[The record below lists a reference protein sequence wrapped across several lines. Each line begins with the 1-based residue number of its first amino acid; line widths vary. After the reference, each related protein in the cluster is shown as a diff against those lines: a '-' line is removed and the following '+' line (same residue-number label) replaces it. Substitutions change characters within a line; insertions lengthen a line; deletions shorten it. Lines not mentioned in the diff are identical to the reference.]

1 MKTKKQC
8 KGFTLVE
15 LMVSMLAF
23 AVMVLAVGSMLF
35 YGWLGWRRNTES
47 VSMQRDALIAMN
59 VIAREIRN
67 SSINEVSG
75 DAAGI
80 YFTASSPVIVRSS
93 SVNYPASDIAF
104 SPGINIRNFGVN
116 IVSNTVDVGF
126 TLYTSDG
133 ADENQYRMFINTRN

>member
-1 MKTKKQC
+1 MKIKNQSS
-8 KGFTLVE
+8 GFTIVE

-23 AVMVLAVGSMLF
+23 SVMVLVVGSMLF

-47 VSMQRDALIAMN
+47 VNMQRDALIAMN
-59 VIAREIRN
+59 TIAREIRN
-67 SSINEVSG
+67 STISEVSG
-75 DAAGI
+75 DSAGI
-80 YFTASSPVIVRSS
+80 YFAASSPVVVRTSAM
-93 SVNYPASDIAF
+93 NYFASDIAF